1 MKKHFDFTLTGKQF
15 LPVWLVFYILII
27 LPYGIFYESLPNRT
41 QPGTAGLFS
50 VLLMFGLMLLAYLI
64 MFYMIKITIE
74 GVKFSDHNLKFEG
87 KFGTYIWKIISGLVL
102 SVVTLSIYMAWF
114 IKDLTKFIVN
124 NSSVDDVKFEFLGK
138 GGRLFLLLLLSLYIP
153 LILIV
158 FASVKLMV
166 EINQSFLYT
175 LIYQIVFMVLLIP
188 YMYLFYKWMF
198 NVKYKDY
205 QIKWVT
211 GFGASCAKILVEMLL
226 LFVTL
231 GIYFPL
237 SYMRL
242 YHYFADKTIAESPD
256 RKLQFGYEQDAKGD
270 FLFIWGQTLLTIVT
284 LGIYFPWAYSKIG
297 KRILTK
303 TFVESVEG

>member
-27 LPYGIFYESLPNRT
+27 LPYGIFYGSLPNST
-41 QPGTAGLFS
+41 QPGTAGLYS
-50 VLLMFGLMLLAYLI
+50 VLLMLGLMLAAYFI
-64 MFYMIKITIE
+64 MFYMIKIIIE
-74 GVKFSDHNLKFEG
+74 GVKYSDHNVKFEG
-87 KFGTYIWKIISGLVL
+87 KFGTYLWKIISGFVL

-138 GGRLFLLLLLSLYIP
+138 GGRLFLLFLLSLYLP
-153 LILIV
+153 LLIII
-158 FASVKLMV
+158 FAAAGFMM
-166 EINQSFLYT
+166 EINQSVIFT
-175 LIYQIVFMVLLIP
+175 LIYQLVVMILMVP

-205 QIKWVT
+205 QIKWQT

-226 LFVTL
+226 LVVTL
-231 GIYFPL
+231 GVYFPL
-237 SYMRL
+237 FYMRL
-242 YHYFADKTIAESPD
+242 YHYFASKTIAESPD

-284 LGIYFPWAYSKIG
+284 LGIYFPWAYSKVG

>member
-27 LPYGIFYESLPNRT
+27 LPYGIFYGSLPNRT

-50 VLLMFGLMLLAYLI
+50 VLLMLGLMLAAYLI
-64 MFYMIKITIE
+64 MFYMIKIIIE
-74 GVKFSDHNLKFEG
+74 GVKYSDHNVKFEG
-87 KFGTYIWKIISGLVL
+87 KFGTYLWKIISGFVL

-138 GGRLFLLLLLSLYIP
+138 GGRLFLLFLLSLYLP
-153 LILIV
+153 LLIII
-158 FASVKLMV
+158 FAAAGFMM
-166 EINQSFLYT
+166 EINQSVIFT
-175 LIYQIVFMVLLIP
+175 LIYQLVVMILMVP

-205 QIKWVT
+205 QIKWQT
-211 GFGASCAKILVEMLL
+211 EFGASCAKILVEMLL
-226 LFVTL
+226 LVVTL
-231 GIYFPL
+231 GVYFPL
-237 SYMRL
+237 FYMRL
-242 YHYFADKTIAESPD
+242 YQYFANKTIAEGPD
-256 RKLQFGYEQDAKGD
+256 RKLRFGYEQDAKGD

-284 LGIYFPWAYSKIG
+284 LGIYFPWAYSKVG